1 LSLLEPPSPV
11 IPFLSDH
18 PMKWIAVSGF
28 LALAAAAC
36 ATVLF
41 VAAMKP
47 TSATAF
53 VLWSAWLLIPH
64 AAMVAALILKQRN
77 GATPGHWHAVAIVV
91 CVAGVLLIADAIFWH
106 PDAQGALAVMMV
118 PLLQGIALALLLP
131 LSGWAH
137 RRLQSP

>member
-1 LSLLEPPSPV
+1 
-11 IPFLSDH
+11 
-18 PMKWIAVSGF
+18 MKRIAIAGF
-28 LALAAAAC
+28 LAIAAAAC

-41 VAAMKP
+41 VGAMKP

-53 VLWSAWLLIPH
+53 ALFSAWLLIPH
-64 AAMVAALILKQRN
+64 AAMAAALMVKQHN

-91 CVAGVLLIADAIFWH
+91 CIAGVLAIADAIYWH

-118 PLLQGIALALLLP
+118 PLLQGVALALLLP

-137 RRLQSP
+137 RRLQSS